1 MWEAD
6 KEPNR
11 GMNHECERKLGRPRC
26 PLVHHRILDASL
38 EELRE
43 VGWENLTMDAIAQRA
58 GVGKA
63 TIYRRWCSKAQ
74 LLLEALLDLE
84 DESLQLK
91 DTGNLTHDLRRQM
104 HALVDFFVGD
114 HQVTVRAILAAV
126 QTDEEVAAVFRDR
139 WLLKRK
145 CVIER
150 AMALAVDRGQM
161 NPVVDADL
169 MLDLL
174 YAPLYFRLVMGH
186 EELSH
191 SLVDRLLDSVLPVFG
206 IQVQAELNR

>member
-1 MWEAD
+1 
-6 KEPNR
+6 
-11 GMNHECERKLGRPRC
+11 
-26 PLVHHRILDASL
+26 VHHRILDASL